1 MLAAIGMGKKS
12 PRRKAPRMGKSDTK
26 FWCPQKGFFERLNNL
41 KIIKIKHIL
50 GFISE
55 MADCKEIQH

>member
-1 MLAAIGMGKKS
+1 MGKKS
-12 PRRKAPRMGKSDTK
+12 PWRKAPGMGKSDTK
-26 FWCPQKGFFERLNNL
+26 FWCLQKYFFERLNNL